1 MKVSRRLLSLPHRAF
16 TLIELLVVIGL
27 VAILAA
33 MLLPALSAAKKRAI
47 QRNLSHASSVPAETA
62 RVESGKPVQ
71 PVQSERPLAILKSFS
86 ATVSLKPTLSVG
98 TADPESIYAAQL
110 KTTFQAFSPGSV
122 AGREC
127 EVLLPL
133 PPQIISLADLEVT
146 VNSQPSETVEI
157 RGDKLAW
164 RGILPNEPTPMSI
177 TYSAVGKGLYNLQ
190 TPPSGILDT
199 FHIDLTAVGSDVRML
214 ELSLQ
219 PTKSFRGNGQTVYTW
234 DYKRLLFGRPI
245 ALDVLGIAPIDRLGE
260 LTWLGPASVVVFG
273 LILGLVAHAFNLQN
287 FDRWM
292 LLLILGTFTG
302 AYPLMY
308 FAQEF
313 IPLNIAMLIAS
324 TLVLLIIAVRSIT
337 IIGIRMALAG
347 TVFPAA
353 AILAVTLLAAVH
365 TRLQGILITSTGF
378 ALFITAMLLF
388 PRLKLGRFA
397 ASLRSSVGPT
407 EELGQA

>member
-1 MKVSRRLLSLPHRAF
+1 MKLARRFLPFPDRAF

-27 VAILAA
+27 IAALAA
-33 MLLPALSAAKKRAI
+33 MLLPALSSAKKRAL
-47 QRNLSHASSVPAETA
+47 RRSMASETA
-62 RVESGKPVQ
+62 KPAQTTQMENMKPATLVPQ
-71 PVQSERPLAILKSFS
+71 ERPLAILKGFS
-86 ATVSLKPTLSVG
+86 ATVSLKPGLSIG
-98 TADPESIYAAQL
+98 TADPESIYTAQL
-110 KTTFQAFSPGSV
+110 ATKFEAANPSSNDG
-122 AGREC
+122 EC

-146 VNSQPSETVEI
+146 VNSRPSDAVEI

-164 RGILPNEPTPMSI
+164 HGTLPSQPTPMTV

-190 TPPSGILDT
+190 TPPSTILDT

-219 PTKSFRGNGQTVYTW
+219 PTKYVRGNGQTVYTW

-245 ALDVLGIAPIDRLGE
+245 AVDVLGIAPIDRLGE
-260 LTWLGPASVVVFG
+260 LTWLGPASVVVLG

-292 LLLILGTFTG
+292 LLLIVGTFTG

-313 IPLNIAMLIAS
+313 IPLNAAMFIS
-324 TLVLLIIAVRSIT
+324 SGLVLVTIAIRSAT
-337 IIGIRMALAG
+337 IIGLRMALFGVIA
-347 TVFPAA
+347 PAA
-353 AILAVTLLAAVH
+353 TILALTLLAAVH
-365 TRLQGILITSTGF
+365 TRLQGILGAVTGL
-378 ALFITAMLLF
+378 ALFVIAMLLL
-388 PRLKLGRFA
+388 PRIRFDRLHLPSTGA
-397 ASLRSSVGPT
+397 VGHASAG
-407 EELGQA
+407 